1 MPASS
6 AWHTARSCPGGTP
19 IAMHA
24 CRVVNVKPARVGGCP
39 VVSKVYDEI

>member
-1 MPASS
+1 
-6 AWHTARSCPGGTP
+6 
-19 IAMHA
+19 MHA